1 MVLGPEDRR
10 LATDCLRPPDG
21 YGLDQAIGTT
31 FTLDLLAVI
40 AAPLAFAR
48 FDRERGVAAAEGSQ
62 GLASL
67 EALRRYA
74 DRITVFCQKGH
85 ISVPR
90 SHERFFAYLEQSIVE
105 VPAPHD
111 LFTFQPKVWV
121 LRYLPHDGKSAPLY
135 RCICLSRNLTYDRS
149 WDTVLVLDGAVG
161 GEQEDTS
168 GPLAELISTLPKLA
182 GDNLQPRSR
191 ESIH

>member
-1 MVLGPEDRR
+1 MSLRLCHRNGFGTRGSATGDR
-10 LATDCLRPPDG
+10 LSASTGWLRPGSSDRYNIYSRPAGRDCG
-21 YGLDQAIGTT
+21 SVGIRSLRPRTRSCGGGGLPR
-31 FTLDLLAVI
+31 V
-40 AAPLAFAR
+40 
-48 FDRERGVAAAEGSQ
+48 
-62 GLASL
+62 ASL

-161 GEQEDTS
+161 GEQEDTP
-168 GPLAELISTLPKLA
+168 GP
-182 GDNLQPRSR
+182 
-191 ESIH
+191 